1 MPNYRQLNNK
11 TKKLT
16 NQGKA
21 KGTNEYKT
29 SNNSSLS
36 TVSNTFAYMKTNT
49 RKRMFLLTITYIRS
63 FSPSE
68 ET

>member
-1 MPNYRQLNNK
+1 MLEMPNYRRLNNK

-36 TVSNTFAYMKTNT
+36 TVSNTFAYMK
-49 RKRMFLLTITYIRS
+49 KIRENEC
-63 FSPSE
+63 FS
-68 ET
+68 